1 MKRIRSKY
9 SGVLEISYD
18 RGQKVL
24 DSKNTSYSYGNLQRV
39 WDKALQEISLV
50 KTESILVL
58 GMGGGSS
65 IELLREKYGYTGKIT
80 AVELDPV
87 IVEIAEEE
95 FGIRNGR
102 DLKIHCMDAVD
113 YVEKRVK
120 KSDLILIDIFIDA
133 HVPPA
138 ILSYDFWKNT
148 ASKTNINGT
157 IIFNA
162 FTDDDTLTDISNWLQ
177 SWHFQVK
184 IKKKINGANTM
195 LYAKRLEK

>member
-39 WDKALQEISLV
+39 WDKALQEIPMSN
-50 KTESILVL
+50 TENILIL

-65 IELLREKYGYTGKIT
+65 IELLRKKYGYHGKIT

-87 IVEIAEEE
+87 IVQIADEE
-95 FGIRNGR
+95 FDIRSGR

-113 YVEKRVK
+113 YVKKRIRK
-120 KSDLILIDIFIDA
+120 ADLILIDIFIDA

-138 ILSYDFWKNT
+138 ILTYDFWKNT
-148 ASKTNINGT
+148 ASKTADGGFIL
-157 IIFNA
+157 FNA
-162 FTDDDTLTDISNWLQ
+162 FTDDETLQEISNWLR
-177 SWHFQVK
+177 SWRFQVK
-184 IKKKINGANTM
+184 IKTKVNGANTI
-195 LYAKRLEK
+195 LYAQRLAE

>member
-1 MKRIRSKY
+1 
-9 SGVLEISYD
+9 
-18 RGQKVL
+18 
-24 DSKNTSYSYGNLQRV
+24 V

-87 IVEIAEEE
+87 IIHIAEEE

-113 YVEKRVK
+113 YVKKRVK

>member
-39 WDKALQEISLV
+39 WDKALQEISLR
-50 KTESILVL
+50 KTENVLIL

-87 IVEIAEEE
+87 IVQIADEE
-95 FGIRNGR
+95 FDIRNGR
-102 DLKIHCMDAVD
+102 DLKIHCMDAVE
-113 YVEKRVK
+113 YVKKRVK
-120 KSDLILIDIFIDA
+120 KSDLILIDIFIDK

-138 ILSYDFWKNT
+138 ILTYDFWKNT
-148 ASKTNINGT
+148 ASKTALHGHIL
-157 IIFNA
+157 FNA
-162 FTDDDTLTDISNWLQ
+162 FTDDDTLQEIYGWLEQ
-177 SWHFQVK
+177 WHFKVTIRTK
-184 IKKKINGANTM
+184 VNGANTI
-195 LYAKRLEK
+195 LYAQRTSE